1 MAESAIKGGTE
12 PCPRPRPNPPPP
24 PPPSPFPSPRR
35 APCPAPNGWLAAP
48 PETLEATPPGEKV
61 REIKGGSP
69 QGQTVRACEGAQG
82 LATAGAGLRDA
93 ATGPRGR
100 TAAERPRAVHA
111 PSGRCPLMGVAA
123 AAAAT
128 ASPHALSTKVRS
140 NTPWAA
146 LKGGTGRGGGGGDE
160 GLARVT
166 HGAGLRGAAGAPR
179 QKPASCGAGKC
190 ARTRAPY
197 LDAAGDSEVPEKP
210 QRAEPAGGGRPVP
223 APFRTQGG
231 AATAP
236 ATEVA
241 WRKPPR

>member
-1 MAESAIKGGTE
+1 M
-12 PCPRPRPNPPPP
+12 
-24 PPPSPFPSPRR
+24 
-35 APCPAPNGWLAAP
+35 
-48 PETLEATPPGEKV
+48 

-210 QRAEPAGGGRPVP
+210 QRAEPAGGEEGGGISSYRSSNRP
-223 APFRTQGG
+223 AT
-231 AATAP
+231 AATALP
-236 ATEVA
+236 HLVTWGQVTTRARHGKVRATPGKDVGKVCG
-241 WRKPPR
+241 RGGGGIF